1 MITDA
6 IVRRVKYPPELIPD
20 SWFGAVPLNSES
32 TPPIL
37 DLRRFGPYITI
48 LTNIQLAPNA
58 NVVLRAKYGDDGK
71 IRIEEN
77 TAAMLS
83 YLDGTP
89 ATVGLPGAWRLPS
102 KNLLYYNL
110 FGVVGAPV
118 ANYPTQFGLWV
129 FTPTIA
135 HKLVYNIN
143 LTPDERS
150 ILEELGIT
158 NTVEKGLLPLP
169 IDEQIGREYYVL
181 GEETHSR
188 SINIAAAGTTYTIEV
203 IYPES
208 DDEFIVLTRIAMAPG
223 TAAQDVRFIVD
234 RDDDTNF
241 AQLMA
246 FASRMVA
253 GGEISCFIPA
263 TREIRLTTTST
274 VAPGAHLFRYT
285 YQRIKL
291 SNLLRVR
298 FGLVSRDEVPADL
311 WKKVQGGIL

>member
-6 IVRRVKYPPELIPD
+6 IVRMVKYPPELIPD
-20 SWFGAVPLNSES
+20 SWFGNVPLNSEAV
-32 TPPIL
+32 TPVL
-37 DLRRFGPYITI
+37 DIKRFSPHIAI
-48 LTNIQLAPNA
+48 LTNIQLVPNA
-58 NVVLRAKYGDDGK
+58 NVVLRARYGDEGK

-89 ATVGLPGAWRLPS
+89 LARGLPGAWRLPS

-110 FGVVGAPV
+110 FGVVAAPV
-118 ANYPTQFGLWV
+118 ANYPTHFGLWA
-129 FTPTIA
+129 FMPTLA
-135 HKLVYNIN
+135 HKLLYDIK
-143 LTPDERS
+143 LTPAEQAVCD
-150 ILEELGIT
+150 ELGIK

-169 IDEQIGREYYVL
+169 INEQIQREYYIL

-188 SINIAAAGTTYTIEV
+188 SINIAVLGTTYTVEV
-203 IYPES
+203 LYPKPN
-208 DDEFIVLTRIAMAPG
+208 EFIVLTRMAVAPG

-234 RDDDTNF
+234 RDDDINF
-241 AQLMA
+241 AELRA
-246 FASRMVA
+246 FALDIVA
-253 GGEISCFIPA
+253 GGEVSCFIPA

-274 VAPGAHLFRYT
+274 VAPGPHLFRYT
-285 YQRIKL
+285 VQRIKL